1 MDPTAYPLHA
11 EVEERHWWFVARRA
25 IVGAA
30 LRATGLPRPARLIE
44 LGSGTGGNLG
54 LLSSF
59 GTALAIEPDRG
70 ARALSQSRY
79 PGVKH
84 LGGLGELTGELA
96 FDGAVALDVLEHLDD
111 PPADLRRL
119 GEWLVPGAPLVVTVP
134 AHPWLYGAHDRYLQ
148 HRRRYTAAAL
158 AGDLSRGGFVL
169 ERLDPM
175 NAVALLPAAALRLIE
190 SRRAVVEGPRGMAVP
205 PGPLNALLGGLFAAE
220 RHPAVRRLLP
230 AGLSWLAVARL
241 AG

>member
-11 EVEERHWWFVARRA
+11 EVEGHHWWFVARRA
-25 IVGAA
+25 IVEET
-30 LRATGLPRPARLIE
+30 LRAVGLPRPARLIE
-44 LGSGTGGNLG
+44 LGSGTGGNLAMLG
-54 LLSSF
+54 SF
-59 GTALAIEPDRG
+59 GEVLAIEPDEG
-70 ARALSQSRY
+70 ARSGSLARHPSAR
-79 PGVKH
+79 H
-84 LGGLGELTGELA
+84 LARIADLTGEFA

-111 PPADLRRL
+111 PAADLRRL

-148 HRRRYTAAAL
+148 HRRRYSAAAL
-158 AGDLSRGGFVL
+158 RHDLERGGFVV

-175 NAVALLPAAALRLIE
+175 NAISLLPAALLRAFE
-190 SRRAVVEGPRGMAVP
+190 PPRPPADAPRGMSVP
-205 PGPLNALLGGLFAAE
+205 PGPLNALFSRLFAAE
-220 RHPAVRRLLP
+220 RHPAVRRWLP